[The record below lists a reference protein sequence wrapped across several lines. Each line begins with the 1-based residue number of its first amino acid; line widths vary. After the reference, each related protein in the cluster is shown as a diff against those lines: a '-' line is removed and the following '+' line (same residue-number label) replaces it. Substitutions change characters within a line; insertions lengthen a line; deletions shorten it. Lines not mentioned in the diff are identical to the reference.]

1 MSGTDESVPYI
12 QFWMLLGKLQ
22 FDGIMSDFPRFIPV
36 NHWLTGCKAA
46 GGCLLAV
53 FWYTQIRK
61 HTPEGGIIMNEQ
73 TLGQRIAAGRKQL
86 GLSQEAL
93 GEKMGVSRQAISKW
107 ESDAAV
113 PELEK
118 LIAMSRL
125 FGMTLGQLLGIEEAP
140 QPAGLNEEQI
150 RKIVQQCQT
159 PPPRPLRGPLI
170 LCALVCGLA
179 LVFSAIALARRPAV
193 PTDYSAQ
200 IASLQQSNQ
209 SLQRELGDLWYQ
221 LQVSQEEDAE
231 TLLLDHQIIFDGLK
245 KNTAHIT
252 FSATLKQLNPGQD
265 ASFVVLREGYV
276 VRDVLCTVNSA
287 LCTAAVDLPLADGY
301 EYRFVLTDDD
311 GSQQFQLLDDGG
323 CAYLKTD
330 SSIVL
335 ERWVLPDAD
344 YRRNTLYIYGLEL
357 QLTQPLL
364 SAKAG
369 DSSWTKLDYVITVNG
384 QEVRRESFL
393 EPDYRDSLDWGL
405 SEGTRSFKDI
415 TLNSGDQVSLTV
427 DAAVSSGLSEALT
440 VGTWTFQNGKLV
452 SRN

>member
-1 MSGTDESVPYI
+1 
-12 QFWMLLGKLQ
+12 
-22 FDGIMSDFPRFIPV
+22 
-36 NHWLTGCKAA
+36 
-46 GGCLLAV
+46 
-53 FWYTQIRK
+53 
-61 HTPEGGIIMNEQ
+61 MNEQ
-73 TLGQRIAAGRKQL
+73 TLGQRIAAGRKML

-125 FGMTLGQLLGIEEAP
+125 FGVTLGGLLGIEEAP
-140 QPAGLNEEQI
+140 QSAGLNEEQI
-150 RKIVQQCQT
+150 RNIVRQCQT
-159 PPPRPLRGPLI
+159 PPPRPRRGPFI
-170 LCALVCGLA
+170 LCALVCGLS
-179 LVFSAIALARRPAV
+179 LLFSAIALTRQPAA

-252 FSATLKQLNPGQD
+252 FSATPKQLNPGQD

-287 LCTAAVDLPLADGY
+287 LCTAEVDLPLVDGY

-311 GSQQFQLLDDGG
+311 DSQQFQLLDDGG

-335 ERWVLPDAD
+335 ESWLIPDAD
-344 YRRNTLYIYGLEL
+344 YRRNTLYIHGLEL

-369 DSSWTKLDYVITVNG
+369 DSSWTKLDYVVTVNG
-384 QEVRRESFL
+384 AEVRRESFL
-393 EPDYRDSLDWGL
+393 EPDFRDSLDWSL

-415 TLNSGDQVSLTV
+415 TLNSGDQVSLMV
-427 DAAVSSGLSEALT
+427 DTAVSSGLAEALT
-440 VGTWTFQNGKLV
+440 VGTWTYQNGRLV
-452 SRN
+452 SQN